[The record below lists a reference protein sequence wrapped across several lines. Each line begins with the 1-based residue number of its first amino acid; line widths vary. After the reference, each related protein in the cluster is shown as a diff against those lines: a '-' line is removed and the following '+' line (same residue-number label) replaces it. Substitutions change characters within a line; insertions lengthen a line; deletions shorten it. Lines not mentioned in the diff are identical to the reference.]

1 MHDCARHYEHHRTR
15 GGRLKLPAGGGR
27 TSEEIY
33 PRRNPRLYQS
43 TGAQMKTGTQ
53 AYTVRANRGRARIW
67 IEGARLERA
76 GFTSGAR
83 FTVEN
88 KGDRITLKPAADG
101 RKVSGKA
108 GRPIID
114 ITGANCAPFITGD
127 AVAITYRANAITIK
141 GL

>member
-1 MHDCARHYEHHRTR
+1 
-15 GGRLKLPAGGGR
+15 
-27 TSEEIY
+27 
-33 PRRNPRLYQS
+33 
-43 TGAQMKTGTQ
+43 MKPGTQ
-53 AYTVRANRGRARIW
+53 AYTVRANRGSARIW

-76 GFTSGAR
+76 GFISGAR

-101 RKVSGKA
+101 RKVSGKI